1 MAQVQGNNKIVFLQR
16 AGEFIPVGCII
27 SNSFE
32 ESSETLA
39 AQTRELGIW
48 TSIIPDLQSYSIT
61 VEAIQ
66 DLEIGGII
74 TFEDIRGLKR
84 AQYKVNWRIGIDGDF
99 EQEGFGY
106 ITSVSEVA
114 EVNQSATYNF
124 VIQGDGVPLVV
135 NTALGVDLTDF
146 LEDGD
151 GNLIDAG

>member
-1 MAQVQGNNKIVFLQR
+1 
-16 AGEFIPVGCII
+16 
-27 SNSFE
+27 
-32 ESSETLA
+32 LA